1 MARKPLL
8 QATRV
13 FLVAATVYAIAFST
27 LLAHLPFWLG
37 LILSTLLVGAI
48 ASASTRPFARERDI
62 AEAGIAARSEFLAAM
77 SHEIRTPMNGVLGMA
92 QLLEDTEL
100 NEEQKDFVRLTR
112 SSGESLLS
120 IINDILDFSKIEAGK
135 LEIEPHPFNLEH
147 LVSDVAELLAPKA
160 VERGIELA
168 VDFPEDLPRNV
179 EGDAGR
185 IRQILTNLVGNAI
198 KFTHE
203 GHVLIRVAAQRSTSG
218 RNRSQICTLQID
230 VVDTG
235 IGIAPAAQ
243 NNLMKPF
250 SQADISTT
258 RKYGGTGLGLTISKQ
273 LVELMGGKLSLYS
286 EEGNGST
293 FTFSLPMP
301 LAQEATTYKSEFAD
315 LTGLRLLLVDDLEIN
330 RKIYSEQMR
339 TWGVACD
346 TAADAETALQ
356 MLRDAQRAEQPY
368 AIAALD
374 YMMPGMDGESLGR
387 AILADPM
394 LSNAALML
402 LTSSGLRGDR
412 QRFEKAGFSAYLV
425 KPLIGRVLQEVLGVL
440 AAAHRDGTKLPHI
453 LTRQVFQE
461 AMKDAEEA
469 AKNHSDS
476 CESETPQSN
485 AAPSNSAS
493 SSLDESGNLGL
504 RILLAEDNK
513 VNQQVAIKM
522 LRKFGCQV
530 DVAGDGQTAVDK
542 ATTMDFDLVFM
553 DCQMPVMDGYEATRQ
568 IRAHA
573 NGDGLPI
580 IAMTANAMKGDQE
593 RCLQAGMDDYVADLP
608 PENRATQSCAFRSK
622 WRPERCARNATP
634 KSRLSGSWM
643 S

>member
-1 MARKPLL
+1 MARNPLL

-13 FLVAATVYAIAFST
+13 FVVAATIFAIAYGT
-27 LLAHLPFWLG
+27 LFTHLPNWLCMS
-37 LILSTLLVGAI
+37 LSTLLVGSI

-100 NEEQKDFVRLTR
+100 NEEQRDFVRLTR

-168 VDFPEDLPRNV
+168 VDFPENAPRNV

-203 GHVLIRVAAQRSTSG
+203 GHVLIRVAAQSST
-218 RNRSQICTLQID
+218 NDKCNLQVD

-235 IGIAPAAQ
+235 IGIGITPSAQ
-243 NNLMKPF
+243 KNLMKPF

-273 LVELMGGKLSLYS
+273 LVELMGGRLSLKS
-286 EEGNGST
+286 TEGKGST
-293 FTFSLPMP
+293 FGFHLPMP
-301 LAQEATTYKSEFAD
+301 LAQEATTYSSKHTD

-330 RKIYSEQMR
+330 RKIYSEQMLS
-339 TWGVACD
+339 WGVKCV
-346 TAADAETALQ
+346 TAPDAETALQ
-356 MLRDAQRAEQPY
+356 LLREAKRNDQPF

-374 YMMPGMDGESLGR
+374 YMMPGMDGEALGG

-394 LSNAALML
+394 LSDTVLML

-425 KPLIGRVLQEVLGVL
+425 KPLIGKVLQEVLGVL
-440 AAAHRDGTKLPHI
+440 TAAYREGEKVPHI

-461 AMKDAEEA
+461 AMK
-469 AKNHSDS
+469 
-476 CESETPQSN
+476 N
-485 AAPSNSAS
+485 AAIQAQSEKAALPPLN
-493 SSLDESGNLGL
+493 EEKQPETTKGL
-504 RILLAEDNK
+504 RILLAEDNR
-513 VNQQVAIKM
+513 VNQQVAVKM

-530 DVAGDGQTAVDK
+530 EIAENGQIAVDK

-553 DCQMPVMDGYEATRQ
+553 DCQMPVLDGYEATHQ

-580 IAMTANAMKGDQE
+580 VAMTANAMKGDQE
-593 RCLQAGMDDYVADLP
+593 RCLQAGMDDYVAKPISTELLSELFSRWSKRLGLP
-608 PENRATQSCAFRSK
+608 ADGRAA
-622 WRPERCARNATP
+622 A
-634 KSRLSGSWM
+634 
-643 S
+643 

>member
-8 QATRV
+8 QAVRV
-13 FLVAATVYAIAFST
+13 FTVAAAVFAVAYAT
-27 LLAHLPFWLG
+27 LLAHLPFWVG
-37 LILSTLLVGAI
+37 LVVSTLLVGAI
-48 ASASTRPFARERDI
+48 ASASTRPFALQRDI

-100 NEEQKDFVRLTR
+100 NEEQRDFVRLTR

-147 LVSDVAELLAPKA
+147 LVSDVAELLAPKT

-168 VDFPEDLPRNV
+168 VHFPEDLPRNV

-203 GHVLIRVAAQRSTSG
+203 GHVLIRVAAKRSHAHNGKDGG
-218 RNRSQICTLQID
+218 RCKLQID
-230 VVDTG
+230 VMDTG
-235 IGIAPAAQ
+235 IGISSAAQ
-243 NNLMKPF
+243 KNLMKPF

-273 LVELMGGKLSLYS
+273 LIELMGGHLTLQS
-286 EEGNGST
+286 EEGKGST
-293 FTFSLPMP
+293 FGFEITLP
-301 LAQEATTYKSEFAD
+301 LAHEATTYKSEFAD
-315 LTGLRLLLVDDLEIN
+315 LSGLRLLLVDDLEIN

-339 TWGVACD
+339 AWGVDCV
-346 TAADAETALQ
+346 TAPDAETALQ
-356 MLRDAQRAEQPY
+356 LLREAHRSEQPF

-374 YMMPGMDGESLGR
+374 YMMPGMDGEALGR

-394 LSNAALML
+394 LNHTALML

-412 QRFEKAGFSAYLV
+412 QRFENAGFSAYLV
-425 KPLIGRVLQEVLGVL
+425 KPLIGRILQEVLGVL
-440 AAAHRDGTKLPHI
+440 AAAHRDGIKLPHI
-453 LTRQVFQE
+453 LTRQVFQQ
-461 AMKDAEEA
+461 ARKDAEG
-469 AKNHSDS
+469 SDIDTTTARADA
-476 CESETPQSN
+476 ETSTKPTN
-485 AAPSNSAS
+485 
-493 SSLDESGNLGL
+493 L
-504 RILLAEDNK
+504 RILLAEDNR
-513 VNQQVAIKM
+513 VNQQVAVKM

-530 DVAGDGQTAVDK
+530 EIAANGQIAVEK
-542 ATTMDFDLVFM
+542 ATTQEFDLVFM

-593 RCLQAGMDDYVADLP
+593 RCIQAGMDDYVAKPISTGLLRELFARWSKRLGLNDGD
-608 PENRATQSCAFRSK
+608 RAA
-622 WRPERCARNATP
+622 A
-634 KSRLSGSWM
+634 
-643 S
+643 

>member
-1 MARKPLL
+1 MARNPLL

-13 FLVAATVYAIAFST
+13 FVVAATIFAFAYGT
-27 LLAHLPFWLG
+27 LFSHLPHWLG
-37 LILSTLLVGAI
+37 MSLSTLLVGSI

-100 NEEQKDFVRLTR
+100 NEEQRDFVRLTR

-160 VERGIELA
+160 VEHGIELA
-168 VDFPEDLPRNV
+168 VDFPDDAPHNF

-198 KFTHE
+198 KFTHQ
-203 GHVLIRVAAQRSTSG
+203 GHVLIRVVAQSSTNG
-218 RNRSQICTLQID
+218 KCNLQVD

-235 IGIAPAAQ
+235 IGISQSAQ
-243 NNLMKPF
+243 KNLMKPF

-273 LVELMGGKLSLYS
+273 LVELMGGELTLQSA
-286 EEGNGST
+286 EGKGST
-293 FTFSLPMP
+293 FGFRLPMP
-301 LAQEATTYKSEFAD
+301 LAHEATTYKSKFTD

-339 TWGVACD
+339 SWGVHCV
-346 TAADAETALQ
+346 TAPDAETALQ
-356 MLRDAQRAEQPY
+356 LLRDAKRNEDPF

-374 YMMPGMDGESLGR
+374 YMMPGMDGEALGG

-394 LSNAALML
+394 LGDTALML

-440 AAAHRDGTKLPHI
+440 AATHRDGEKVPHI

-461 AMKDAEEA
+461 AMKDAA
-469 AKNHSDS
+469 ATEQQEKATSS
-476 CESETPQSN
+476 TSN
-485 AAPSNSAS
+485 TKTEPKSAH
-493 SSLDESGNLGL
+493 GL
-504 RILLAEDNK
+504 RILLAEDNR
-513 VNQQVAIKM
+513 VNQQVAVKM
-522 LRKFGCQV
+522 LHKLGCQV
-530 DVAGDGQTAVDK
+530 EIAENGQLAVDK
-542 ATTMDFDLVFM
+542 ATTIEFDLVFM
-553 DCQMPVMDGYEATRQ
+553 DCQMPVLDGYEATRQ

-580 IAMTANAMKGDQE
+580 VAMTANAMKGDQE
-593 RCLQAGMDDYVADLP
+593 RCLQAGMDDYVAKPISTELLR
-608 PENRATQSCAFRSK
+608 ELFSRWSK
-622 WRPERCARNATP
+622 
-634 KSRLSGSWM
+634 RLGLSAEGREAA
-643 S
+643 